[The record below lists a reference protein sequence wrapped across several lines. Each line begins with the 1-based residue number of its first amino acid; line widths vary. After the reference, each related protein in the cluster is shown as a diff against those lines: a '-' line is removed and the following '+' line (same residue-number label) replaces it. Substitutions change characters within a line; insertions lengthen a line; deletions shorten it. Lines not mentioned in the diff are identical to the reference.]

1 MNKSASAPGVFVIG
15 AVLTLLVAAN
25 PVSTDTLA
33 PGVPALRDFFG
44 VSTSSANLVF
54 STYVFAFGFMQL
66 VYGPIA
72 DRFGRRPVLLIAMSL
87 YCVATVL
94 CAFAPT
100 FETLLCA
107 RALQGAAAA
116 AAPALARAV
125 IRDLYGVDGSRKVM
139 SYVMSA
145 FGIFA
150 IGAPA
155 IGGILVAWKGWQA
168 SFFFCAVYALVTIAA
183 VFVYLK
189 ETRPESAPTSFQ
201 LSTMFALYVRLTP
214 NPQFALNCITNLLM
228 YSAMFVW
235 LSGSMLVI
243 VDGYGI
249 RPDIGGLLFA
259 FGSAGFMAGAAVA
272 GRLGT
277 RLGPHKLIISGSAIA
292 IVAAAMIVLLGYM
305 QIRTG
310 LAVALPA
317 LFWMFGHGLHYPQS
331 MAAAVAPFPQNAGA
345 ASSLIGFYQT
355 TAGAIA
361 AVTIGALH
369 DGSAIPFGGLM
380 LGLSVAALLAYA
392 PFYRRF
398 L

>member
-1 MNKSASAPGVFVIG
+1 
-15 AVLTLLVAAN
+15 
-25 PVSTDTLA
+25 
-33 PGVPALRDFFG
+33 
-44 VSTSSANLVF
+44 
-54 STYVFAFGFMQL
+54 MQL
-66 VYGPIA
+66 IYGPIA

-87 YCVATVL
+87 YCVATIL

-100 FETLLCA
+100 FETLLLA
-107 RALQGAAAA
+107 RALQGASAS

-155 IGGILVAWKGWQA
+155 VGGILVAWQGWQA
-168 SFFFCAVYALVTIAA
+168 SFFFCTVYGLVTIAA

-189 ETRPESAPTSFQ
+189 ESRPEGAPDALK
-201 LSTMFALYVRLTP
+201 LSTTFALYVRLTP
-214 NPQFALNCITNLLM
+214 NPRFAVNCVSNLLM

-249 RPDIGGLLFA
+249 SPDIGGLLFA

-277 RLGPHKLIISGSAIA
+277 RLGPHILIMTGSAIA
-292 IVAAAMIVLLGYM
+292 IFAAAIIVLLGYLEV
-305 QIRTG
+305 RNG
-310 LAVALPA
+310 VAVALPA
-317 LFWMFGHGLHYPQS
+317 LVWMFGHGLHYPQS
-331 MAAAVAPFPQNAGA
+331 MAAAVAPFPENAGA

-361 AVTIGALH
+361 AIAIGILH
-369 DGSAIPFGGLM
+369 DGSAVPFGGLM
-380 LGLSVAALLAYA
+380 LGLSIAALISYA

>member
-1 MNKSASAPGVFVIG
+1 LTKSAAAPGVFVVG

-44 VSTSSANLVF
+44 VSTSRANLVF
-54 STYVFAFGFMQL
+54 SAYVFAFGFMQL

-100 FETLLCA
+100 FETLLA
-107 RALQGAAAA
+107 GRALQGAAAS

-145 FGIFA
+145 FGLFA

-155 IGGILVAWKGWQA
+155 IGGILVAWQGWQA
-168 SFFFCAVYALVTIAA
+168 TFFFCTVYAVVTIAA

-189 ETRPESAPTSFQ
+189 ESRPEGAPTSLR
-201 LSTMFALYVRLTP
+201 LSTTFALYVRLTP
-214 NPQFALNCITNLLM
+214 NPQFALNCVSNLLM

-249 RPDIGGLLFA
+249 RPDIAGLFFA

-277 RLGPHKLIISGSAIA
+277 RVGPHRLIMSGSAIA
-292 IVAAAMIVLLGYM
+292 IVASGMIVLFGFLE
-305 QIRTG
+305 IRTG

-317 LFWMFGHGLHYPQS
+317 LVWMFGHGLHYPQS
-331 MAAAVAPFPQNAGA
+331 MAAAVAPFPENAGA

-355 TAGAIA
+355 TAGAIS
-361 AVTIGALH
+361 AVAIGTLH
-369 DGSAIPFGGLM
+369 DGSAVPFGILM
-380 LGLSVAALLAYA
+380 LGLSAAALLAYA

>member
-1 MNKSASAPGVFVIG
+1 MNKPAAAPSVLVIG

-33 PGVPALRDFFG
+33 PGVPALRDYFG

-66 VYGPIA
+66 IYGPIA

-87 YCVATVL
+87 YCVATIL

-100 FETLLCA
+100 FETLLLA
-107 RALQGAAAA
+107 RALQGASAS

-155 IGGILVAWKGWQA
+155 VGGILVAWQGWQA
-168 SFFFCAVYALVTIAA
+168 SFFFCTVYGLVTIAA

-189 ETRPESAPTSFQ
+189 ESRPEGAPDALK
-201 LSTMFALYVRLTP
+201 LSTTFALYVRLTP
-214 NPQFALNCITNLLM
+214 NPRFAVNCVSNLLM

-249 RPDIGGLLFA
+249 SPDIGGLLFA

-277 RLGPHKLIISGSAIA
+277 RLGPHILIMTGSAIA
-292 IVAAAMIVLLGYM
+292 IFAAAIIVLLGYLEV
-305 QIRTG
+305 RNG
-310 LAVALPA
+310 VAVALPA
-317 LFWMFGHGLHYPQS
+317 LVWMFGHGLHYPQS
-331 MAAAVAPFPQNAGA
+331 MAAAVAPFPENAGA

-361 AVTIGALH
+361 AIAIGILH
-369 DGSAIPFGGLM
+369 DGSAVPFGGLM
-380 LGLSVAALLAYA
+380 LGLSIAALISYA

>member
-1 MNKSASAPGVFVIG
+1 MTKSAAAPGVFVVG

-44 VSTSSANLVF
+44 VSTSRANLVF
-54 STYVFAFGFMQL
+54 SAYVFAFGFMQL

-100 FETLLCA
+100 FETLLA
-107 RALQGAAAA
+107 GRALQGAAAS

-145 FGIFA
+145 FGLFA

-155 IGGILVAWKGWQA
+155 IGGILVAWQGWQA
-168 SFFFCAVYALVTIAA
+168 TFFFCAVYAVVTIAA

-189 ETRPESAPTSFQ
+189 ESRPEGAPTSLR
-201 LSTMFALYVRLTP
+201 LSTTFALYVRLTP
-214 NPQFALNCITNLLM
+214 NPQFALNCVSNLLM

-249 RPDIGGLLFA
+249 RPDIAGLFFA

-277 RLGPHKLIISGSAIA
+277 RVGPHRLIMSGSAIA
-292 IVAAAMIVLLGYM
+292 ILASGMIVLFGFLE
-305 QIRTG
+305 IRTG

-317 LFWMFGHGLHYPQS
+317 LVWMFGHGLHYPQS
-331 MAAAVAPFPQNAGA
+331 MAAAVAPFPENAGA

-355 TAGAIA
+355 TAGAIS
-361 AVTIGALH
+361 AVAIGVLH
-369 DGSAIPFGGLM
+369 DGSAVPFGILM
-380 LGLSVAALLAYA
+380 LGLSAAALLAYA

>member
-1 MNKSASAPGVFVIG
+1 MNKSATAPGVFVIG

-361 AVTIGALH
+361 AVAIGALH

>member
-1 MNKSASAPGVFVIG
+1 MTKSAAAPGVFVVG

-44 VSTSSANLVF
+44 VSTSRANLVF
-54 STYVFAFGFMQL
+54 SAYVFAFGFMQL

-100 FETLLCA
+100 FETLLA
-107 RALQGAAAA
+107 GRALQGAAAS

-145 FGIFA
+145 FGLFA

-155 IGGILVAWKGWQA
+155 IGGILVAWQGWQA
-168 SFFFCAVYALVTIAA
+168 TFFFCTVYAVVTIAA

-189 ETRPESAPTSFQ
+189 ESRPEGAPTSLR
-201 LSTMFALYVRLTP
+201 LSTTFALYVRLTP
-214 NPQFALNCITNLLM
+214 NPQFALNCVSNLLM

-249 RPDIGGLLFA
+249 RPDIAGLFFA

-277 RLGPHKLIISGSAIA
+277 RVGPHRLIMSGSSIA
-292 IVAAAMIVLLGYM
+292 IVASGMIVLFGFLE
-305 QIRTG
+305 IRTG

-317 LFWMFGHGLHYPQS
+317 LVWMFGHGLHYPQS
-331 MAAAVAPFPQNAGA
+331 MAAAVAPFPENAGA

-355 TAGAIA
+355 TAGAIS
-361 AVTIGALH
+361 AVAIGALH
-369 DGSAIPFGGLM
+369 DGSAVPFGILM
-380 LGLSVAALLAYA
+380 LGLSAAALLAYA

>member
-72 DRFGRRPVLLIAMSL
+72 DRFGRRPVLLIAMTL

-361 AVTIGALH
+361 AVAIGALY